1 MFGWMLQSPGFE
13 QSLKIFE
20 KKVKCTEFEKVRFD
34 NLKCEFTTFCVFFE
48 ILVLPDGISS
58 GGTLPLEVP
67 RAQGLQ
73 P

>member
-1 MFGWMLQSPGFE
+1 MFGWVLQSPVFE
-13 QSLKIFE
+13 QCLKIFE
-20 KKVKCTEFEKVRFD
+20 KAVKGTEFEKVRFD
-34 NLKCEFTTFCVFFE
+34 NLKCEFTAFCVFFE